1 MNEININDIVSLK
14 ENELITGRV
23 IAKKGEFITMIYN
36 NNIYTLSEKNLRKEN
51 KQ

>member
-1 MNEININDIVSLK
+1 MNEINVNDIVSLK

-23 IAKKGEFITMIYN
+23 IVKKGEFITMIYN

-51 KQ
+51 RQ